1 MAKSILAGFV
11 KGYTGRQLDLI
22 DERRKKDAEKEKI
35 LMLEQLRR
43 DTAEWEWTNDP
54 GKKLQREEA
63 TQRMGLA
70 RTQEERAAATHGLDL
85 RKREQDLRLDAAKT
99 AADIEQSRAA
109 AAYSRRA
116 ASNLGK
122 SGGIDSASPGASN
135 VFDVANELVDQ
146 FKGDVASAKAKGITD
161 AQIMDLAIGATNTGL
176 RSGASPQERILSAQ
190 ERFRNALKNLAP
202 VPEGDKKP
210 KFITRG
216 LGG

>member
-63 TQRMGLA
+63 TQRMGMA
-70 RTQEERAAATHGLDL
+70 RSQEERAVATHGLNM
-85 RKREQDLRLDAAKT
+85 RKGEQDLRLDAAKT

-116 ASNLGK
+116 AANVGK
-122 SGGIDSASPGASN
+122 SGLDGSGSAPMESDVVQELNYKNRSLIAGLTSGENPVLTQDRLQSTIQQI
-135 VFDVANELVDQ
+135 VANSNTPAEADKRLIEYL
-146 FKGDVASAKAKGITD
+146 GSVARAGNRVKSEQTTRAYK
-161 AQIMDLAIGATNTGL
+161 
-176 RSGASPQERILSAQ
+176 ERIKAG
-190 ERFRNALKNLAP
+190 R
-202 VPEGDKKP
+202 
-210 KFITRG
+210 
-216 LGG
+216 